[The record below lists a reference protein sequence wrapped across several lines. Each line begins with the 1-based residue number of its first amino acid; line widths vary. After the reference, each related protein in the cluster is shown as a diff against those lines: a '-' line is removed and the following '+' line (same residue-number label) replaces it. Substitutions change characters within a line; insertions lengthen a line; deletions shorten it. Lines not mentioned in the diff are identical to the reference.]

1 MKRLIDIIFSIIFI
15 LIFFPL
21 FLVFF
26 LLIFLQGNNPIFLSK
41 RVGKKSKIFSMPK
54 FKSMNSGTPIIASE
68 FINKKKIKYLYF
80 GKFIR
85 ETKLDELP
93 QLFSVL
99 FGQMSLVGP
108 RPLLYNQKK
117 LIQIRKKKKID
128 ELLPGITGYAQIN
141 DFSAHF
147 KNKIKYDL
155 YYKKNI
161 CLKLDLIIVYKSI
174 VFVSKRILHL
184 YFKKT

>member
-1 MKRLIDIIFSIIFI
+1 
-15 LIFFPL
+15 
-21 FLVFF
+21 
-26 LLIFLQGNNPIFLSK
+26 
-41 RVGKKSKIFSMPK
+41 MPK

-117 LIQIRKKKKID
+117 LIQIRKKKK
-128 ELLPGITGYAQIN
+128 N
-141 DFSAHF
+141 
-147 KNKIKYDL
+147 
-155 YYKKNI
+155 
-161 CLKLDLIIVYKSI
+161 
-174 VFVSKRILHL
+174 
-184 YFKKT
+184 